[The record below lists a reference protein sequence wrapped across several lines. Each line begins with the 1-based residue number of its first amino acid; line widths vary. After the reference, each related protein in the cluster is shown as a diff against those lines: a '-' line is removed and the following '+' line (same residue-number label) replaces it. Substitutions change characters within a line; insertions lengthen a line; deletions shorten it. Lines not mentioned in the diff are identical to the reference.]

1 MCKNEAVM
9 ENDQAR
15 NASKEIRYLNCKYK
29 YENCPF
35 YKERCKSK
43 RKGIEHEVNICV
55 GGKTVHVVFKYLSR
69 CLL

>member
-15 NASKEIRYLNCKYK
+15 NASKEIRYSNCKYK

-35 YKERCKSK
+35 TKKGERAREKA
-43 RKGIEHEVNICV
+43 RHRG
-55 GGKTVHVVFKYLSR
+55 
-69 CLL
+69 